1 MGVDGPGARR
11 WSRHRACGAT
21 TRLVVGALALYD
33 DPAPRRAGGGD
44 ARGCHG
50 KQVLDDGVDR
60 LELLLKIAE
69 QLGRALVRR
78 SVAVAQRRGAAGE
91 QETETDGDLALSAR
105 RSARIWAS
113 PPPRRASRRP
123 GLDRT
128 PHNEAR
134 PPNAQHLDGQLRY
147 GGAESQRVVEG
158 ARALLEELGLRLGAV
173 EERLDDGRQLRPIL
187 RREERAARP
196 AGRGE
201 PRRRLGSVDGAP
213 TARPRPLDEEQDRA
227 RGASGSRGPGSHGRL
242 VRALSTRSK
251 TRTMRARLTPRG
263 PGSRGPPWAE
273 SRRRAGPPRAPV

>member
-91 QETETDGDLALSAR
+91 QETKTDGDLALSAR

-134 PPNAQHLDGQLRY
+134 PPNAQHLDGQLQY

-158 ARALLEELGLRLGAV
+158 ARALLEELGLRIGAV

-196 AGRGE
+196 AGRG
-201 PRRRLGSVDGAP
+201 PRGRMTAWMARR
-213 TARPRPLDEEQDRA
+213 
-227 RGASGSRGPGSHGRL
+227 RL
-242 VRALSTRSK
+242 VRARSTRSK
-251 TRTMRARLTPRG
+251 TAREEQAAHAAQARTDASSAPSRRGARRAR
-263 PGSRGPPWAE
+263 
-273 SRRRAGPPRAPV
+273 